1 MNMRTNLKRRARRR
15 PGLWSCLPTGLAL
28 AWLFLHGGPS
38 WGQVVL
44 PPTTK
49 MTIPSAIAVEPE
61 RVFRLESE
69 AMLRERMSR
78 EAQQGINP
86 LNLKYKAVFPEYA
99 PVPPPIVPVRFWPPT
114 PEVVEPLYLC
124 YGRLY
129 FEQINQERYGWDLGP
144 LQPLISAGIFYL
156 DVATLPYHAAT
167 DPRRCYECNPGY
179 ALPGQCVPLLLY
191 QPEWS
196 LTGALGEAAA
206 VGLLFWMFP

>member
-1 MNMRTNLKRRARRR
+1 MNMRMNPKRGSRCRRY
-15 PGLWSCLPTGLAL
+15 LWSRFPAGLAL
-28 AWLFLHGGPS
+28 VWLFLPGGAT
-38 WGQVVL
+38 WGQAVL
-44 PPTTK
+44 PSPTK
-49 MTIPSAIAVEPE
+49 MTIPSAVAVEPE

-69 AMLRERMSR
+69 AMLRERMTR

-86 LNLKYKAVFPEYA
+86 LNLKYNAVFPRYA
-99 PVPPPIVPVRFWPPT
+99 LVPPPIVPVRFWQPV

-124 YGRLY
+124 YDRLY

-167 DPRRCYECNPGY
+167 DPLRCYECNTGY

-196 LTGALGEAAA
+196 VTGALAEAGA
-206 VGLLFWMFP
+206 VGLMFWMFP